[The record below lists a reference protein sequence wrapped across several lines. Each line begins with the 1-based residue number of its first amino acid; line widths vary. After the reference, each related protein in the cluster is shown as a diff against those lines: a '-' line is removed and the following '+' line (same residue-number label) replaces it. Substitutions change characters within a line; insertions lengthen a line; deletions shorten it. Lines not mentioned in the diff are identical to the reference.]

1 MQLPGADRAI
11 VDPFKVRNY
20 LLATDHQVGRHKA
33 RFFASLRYSK
43 RNCADLAAELRK
55 YAQQDNATMLDANAY
70 GTKYSITSPTTGP
83 TGRSAV
89 ILSIWIVRYAET
101 FPRLVTAYKGEIR

>member
-20 LLATDHQVGRHKA
+20 LLATNHQVGRHNA
-33 RFFASLRYSK
+33 RFFASLGYS
-43 RNCADLAAELRK
+43 RTNGAEFAAELCK
-55 YAQQDNATMLDANAY
+55 YAQQDTAAVLDANAY
-70 GTKYSITSPTTGP
+70 GTKYSIASPMTGP

-89 ILSIWIVRYAET
+89 ILSIWIVRYAEN
-101 FPRLVTAYKGEIR
+101 FPRLVTAYKGEL